1 MAIINNKQLAE
12 MRREY
17 VKGRHPDFP
26 KATLNAAFQ
35 GYEDYL
41 QTTQAGGVSAFNAAT
56 SPYVFSNEDK
66 KVLAAIVFKFKYNE
80 DK

>member
-1 MAIINNKQLAE
+1 MAVISNKRLAE

-17 VKGRHPDFP
+17 VKGKHPDYD

-41 QTTQAGGVSAFNAAT
+41 QTTQAGGVAAFNTAT
-56 SPYVFSNEDK
+56 SPYVFSNAEK
-66 KVLAAIVFKFKYNE
+66 KVLAAIVFKFKYDE

>member
-1 MAIINNKQLAE
+1 MATINNKQLAQ

-17 VKGRHPDFP
+17 TKGRHPDYP

-41 QTTQAGGVSAFNAAT
+41 QTTQSGGITAFNTAT
-56 SPYVFSNEDK
+56 SPYVFSNADK
-66 KVLAAIVFKFKYNE
+66 KVLAAIVFKFKYGE